1 MDIDSD
7 EIHPFRFRR
16 TRPFARQ
23 VARIVDQHRGPFQGV
38 GLFDAVTGQVLS
50 AYHEVIG
57 RRPFA
62 ERPQA
67 ATAIV
72 MSEGS
77 LAVQYAR
84 FIAKGRNTFALTPA
98 LVEMLSHT
106 DMGGVRL
113 SDLSL
118 PFDSFYVGFGGAF
131 DGALPGAPNRI
142 DGAYVERVAE
152 DTLTIFLTTR
162 RLSSGKET
170 SSGWPET
177 RDTYFAVHLKDHDGQ
192 TSLLDAFNAAIEE
205 EITRKPE
212 HEVIKEV
219 LEDPDFEAPE
229 GWTVTLPREPMHVEL
244 MSRFTASVPAAAIAV
259 ALVGNALCYLS
270 AAPEVSEPS
279 LPADA
284 PLITATALLTGTPKV
299 QQKAR
304 AELLDRGISVIRWL
318 GPRQAA
324 SMSSGRGGGGAS
336 GRHAAHWRRGHWR
349 RQAHGAGRLER
360 KLVWIAPMM
369 VGAGKAEP
377 RERVYLVE

>member
-23 VARIVDQHRGPFQGV
+23 VARIADQHRAAFQGV
-38 GLFDAVTGQVLS
+38 GLFDAVAGQVL
-50 AYHEVIG
+50 ATYQEVIG
-57 RRPFA
+57 RRPVA
-62 ERPQA
+62 ERPKA

-84 FIAKGRNTFALTPA
+84 FVAKGRNTFMLTPA

-106 DMGGVRL
+106 DMAGVRL

-118 PFDSFYVGFGGAF
+118 PFDSFYIGLGGAF
-131 DGALPGAPNRI
+131 DGALPGLPNHI
-142 DGAYVERVAE
+142 DGAYVERVAQ
-152 DTLTIFLTTR
+152 DTLTVFLTTR
-162 RLSSGKET
+162 RLGPDALGGK
-170 SSGWPET
+170 GWPET
-177 RDTYFAVHLKDHDGQ
+177 RDDYFAVHLKDRDGQ
-192 TSLLDAFNAAIEE
+192 TSLLDAFNAAVEE
-205 EITRKPE
+205 EINRKPE
-212 HEVIKEV
+212 HETIKEA
-219 LEDPDFEAPE
+219 LEDPDFKAPD
-229 GWTVTLPREPMHVEL
+229 GWAVTLPREPMHVEI
-244 MSRFTASVPAAAIAV
+244 MTRFTASVPAAAIAV

-279 LPADA
+279 LPDDA
-284 PLITATALLTGTPKV
+284 PVVTAMALLTGTPKV

-318 GPRQAA
+318 GPRQSPSA
-324 SMSSGRGGGGAS
+324 SSGRGGGGG
-336 GRHAAHWRRGHWR
+336 GRQAAHWRRGHWR
-349 RQAHGAGRLER
+349 RQAHGVGRLER

-369 VGAGKAEP
+369 VGTGQIEP